1 MARDP
6 ETQRFAAQ
14 NRKARHDYFIQDTI
28 EAGMMLLGTEVKSLR
43 SGRASIGEAFAVE
56 KDGELWLV
64 NAFIPEYD
72 AASRFNHLPRRA
84 RKLLVRKREMSRLLG
99 LITREGMTLVPLAI
113 YFNDRGIAKLQLGLA
128 KGKRKVDKRET
139 IKQRDWQR
147 EKARELRNRNR

>member
-6 ETQRFAAQ
+6 ETQRFVAQ
-14 NRKARHDYFIQDTI
+14 NRKARHDYFIEDTI
-28 EAGMMLLGTEVKSLR
+28 EAGMMLLGSEVKSLR

-64 NAFIPEYD
+64 NAFIPEYGS
-72 AASRFNHLPRRA
+72 ASRFNHLPRRA

-128 KGKRKVDKRET
+128 KGKRKVDKRES
-139 IKQRDWQR
+139 IKERDWQR
-147 EKARELRNRNR
+147 DRARELRNRNR